1 MKFWNLVIA
10 DFAEPGRLWSRIS
23 WVKWLNCVLVGH
35 QKTKVMIDQHQIQ
48 ILNRLGWKIFLILFN
63 KLREWLII
71 HQPRTILF
79 LERKQFHPSNLSWKK
94 PFLVVSVPNQVN
106 LTPLTC
112 ASHRLRPRIFTYAI
126 ILVRYADSSSSE
138 DHSDYVLL
146 DREENWKF
154 LKNHKL
160 FLFAFKQGFRYFRF

>member
-1 MKFWNLVIA
+1 MKFWNRVIVN
-10 DFAEPGRLWSRIS
+10 FAEPGRFWSRIS

-63 KLREWLII
+63 KLRESLFII
-71 HQPRTILF
+71 HQPRVILF

-106 LTPLTC
+106 PL
-112 ASHRLRPRIFTYAI
+112 SRKWRHRLGPRISTYAI